1 LSGKKNVCLHYNLI
15 GFYNDQALMWLGSS
29 YIKIILASVDPVII
43 YQVANSKKDKR
54 ITFEKFNN
62 TLQKDQS

>member
-1 LSGKKNVCLHYNLI
+1 MAQISE
-15 GFYNDQALMWLGSS
+15 
-29 YIKIILASVDPVII
+29 
-43 YQVANSKKDKR
+43 KKDKR